1 MFVHTPKL
9 IVECTCYRERPPTD
23 ILNGPFNLVKNI
35 FHKRAFQHFIPCLL
49 VRMFKKYIVIMV
61 ACCVLYAHEILG
73 GKSYIFPFQK
83 ANEAAVVVAILREH
97 GVMSV

>member
-1 MFVHTPKL
+1 
-9 IVECTCYRERPPTD
+9 
-23 ILNGPFNLVKNI
+23 
-35 FHKRAFQHFIPCLL
+35 
-49 VRMFKKYIVIMV
+49 MV

-97 GVMSV
+97 GVMSVWELKYKTFTGRPRILEVRDSCTTHSPLQHADGQ